1 MYDTGFEADEF
12 HSYMA
17 IYETVSGICREQR
30 SIVDNGADTILSS
43 VFCAL
48 PLLQEVRLSFC
59 EVLED
64 DDWLLTPDMVI
75 KNESYKHHLQVVSS
89 AIQRARSVGI
99 PVHTISLLH
108 LKLPS
113 YDFWE
118 EPNLSPL
125 SESLRQLLKNVKVLR
140 VRGVSERVLELLS
153 HCAFN
158 LHQLDMCGVVAP
170 EKVIRGFFETNK
182 KYIRSIGF
190 HDVGILGIP
199 GLNRLYS
206 KTPLSA
212 SMLCR
217 MLGVPQSTL
226 CRAADC
232 GCLLWRKEGERLM
245 FGDNCSQLSTRT
257 SAKRK
262 YDELQ

>member
-1 MYDTGFEADEF
+1 
-12 HSYMA
+12 MA
-17 IYETVSGICREQR
+17 IYKTVHGICREQR
-30 SIVDNGADTILSS
+30 SIVDEGADLILSS

-48 PLLQEVRLSFC
+48 PLLQEERLSFS

-64 DDWLLTPDMVI
+64 DGWLLTPDMVI
-75 KNESYKHHLQVVSS
+75 KNEFYKHHLRVVSS
-89 AIQRARSVGI
+89 AIQRARSAGVAI
-99 PVHTISLLH
+99 HTISLLH
-108 LKLPS
+108 FDLPF
-113 YDFWE
+113 YDPFYVSWE
-118 EPNLSPL
+118 EPNLGPL

-153 HCAFN
+153 HCTFD
-158 LHQLDMCGVVAP
+158 LHQLDMCRVVAP
-170 EKVIRGFFETNK
+170 EKIIKDFFETNK
-182 KYIRSIGF
+182 KSLRSIGF

-199 GLNRLYS
+199 ELNRLYS

-226 CRAADC
+226 CRAVDC
-232 GCLLWRKEGERLM
+232 CCLLWWKKGWRLM
-245 FGDNCSQLSTRT
+245 FGDDCSQLSTGT